1 MIRLILPVIA
11 LLHASTVRAD
21 LYDSDEEL
29 MRHLLSTDPILS
41 RVSGECR
48 DGRIDRSGNDGLA
61 RFTFTA
67 RCPAPPP
74 EDDCPA
80 YRVTAQGTVD
90 TASLATIRDLRM
102 ELLCSDGA
110 GATAQVGAGFRG
122 AFDVVTALTL
132 VYGRTPW
139 NDALTTRFN
148 TFENGR
154 HFIEPL
160 FDQAFVEGGVEK
172 HIVIATL
179 TPRPRSQYSC
189 HGCSPMLGG
198 AIFSRDGER
207 WRLDAVGREIE
218 RGHAWFD
225 ATHGRLSL
233 VRVGPERYGLLHLID
248 DVSGGYESRSASLM
262 LAIDG
267 ELSSRF
273 SARIPDSAG
282 PGACPVP
289 AVGLDVTIVDDERPG
304 DSGLFDLVVDAAWN
318 EAVCRD
324 VEFDGGPG
332 IRASGEACRRRA
344 RYRFED
350 GKYRIVAT
358 EVDVCTLIPE
368 RTVSLRG

>member
-11 LLHASTVRAD
+11 LLHASAVRAD

-41 RVSGECR
+41 RVSGGCS

-110 GATAQVGAGFRG
+110 GAAAQVGASFRG

-139 NDALTTRFN
+139 SDALT
-148 TFENGR
+148 
-154 HFIEPL
+154 P
-160 FDQAFVEGGVEK
+160 
-172 HIVIATL
+172 
-179 TPRPRSQYSC
+179 PPRSQHSC
-189 HGCSPMLGG
+189 HACSPMLGG

-207 WRLDAVGREIE
+207 WRTQQPLVCPHTGL
-218 RGHAWFD
+218 RGPR
-225 ATHGRLSL
+225 RL
-233 VRVGPERYGLLHLID
+233 
-248 DVSGGYESRSASLM
+248 
-262 LAIDG
+262 
-267 ELSSRF
+267 
-273 SARIPDSAG
+273 
-282 PGACPVP
+282 PGA
-289 AVGLDVTIVDDERPG
+289 
-304 DSGLFDLVVDAAWN
+304 
-318 EAVCRD
+318 
-324 VEFDGGPG
+324 
-332 IRASGEACRRRA
+332 RRRA
-344 RYRFED
+344 
-350 GKYRIVAT
+350 
-358 EVDVCTLIPE
+358 
-368 RTVSLRG
+368 